1 MQPCGRPEKLSYMGP
16 YEKIIRSYF
25 DACSEG
31 EDTDISAHFS
41 DDATIFDTNHPPVVG
56 KPEIGVFWLKIRS
69 KWQNAKWFVH
79 RVVEDGETAAIEWA
93 MTGDSQG
100 ASFVIYGSE
109 HYEFKDGLIIEI
121 RQYWT
126 FDPGNLGGGLINY
139 PYGESG
145 RLEGESID

>member
-1 MQPCGRPEKLSYMGP
+1 MGP

-41 DDATIFDTNHPPVVG
+41 EDATIFDTNHPPVVG
-56 KPEIGVFWLKIRS
+56 KSAIGVFWLKIRS
-69 KWQNAKWFVH
+69 KWQNAQWFVH

-93 MTGDSQG
+93 MTGDYQE
-100 ASFVIYGSE
+100 ATFTIHGSE
-109 HYEFKDGLIIEI
+109 HYEFKNGLIFEI

-126 FDPGNLGGGLINY
+126 FDPSNPGSDLIRY

-145 RLEGESID
+145 RLEDKSFG